1 MIETIWFS
9 NDGGI
14 EETEKKYPELQLFSV
29 LQDLKLEQKPI
40 RIRYRTL
47 NQDYRRFVNSK
58 KSSLKPE
65 EVTLLDQMYVLRLNN
80 LINQLED
87 EIKAG
92 KMIAQIL
99 GVTDS
104 NIRKQM
110 DRFCREYRKLIKA
123 RESLG
128 YIPKINQERVDD
140 TYKAMIAEV
149 RKEIFAP
156 VIQLF
161 SWDPSDQ
168 PQQEGLD
175 DTSHQVLAT
184 KNGFTLAQ
192 LHELIVGAF
201 KNANVNAKVDL
212 TDEVIKIS
220 LPKDEEET
228 KV

>member
-65 EVTLLDQMYVLRLNN
+65 EVTLLDQMYILRLNN

-149 RKEIFAP
+149 RKEVFAP

-175 DTSHQVLAT
+175 DTAHQVLAT
-184 KNGFTLAQ
+184 ENGFKLEQ

-201 KNANVNAKVDL
+201 KAANINAKVDL
-212 TDEVIKIS
+212 TGEVIQVS
-220 LPKDEEET
+220 LPKTEEET